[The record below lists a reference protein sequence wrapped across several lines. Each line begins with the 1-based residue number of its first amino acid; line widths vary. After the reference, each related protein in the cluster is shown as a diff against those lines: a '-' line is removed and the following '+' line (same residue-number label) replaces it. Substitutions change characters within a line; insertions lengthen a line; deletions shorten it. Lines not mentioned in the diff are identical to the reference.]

1 MDDYN
6 EEKNPL
12 TEPFHMRDCALVA
25 MATGFRAQNLRE
37 FRYGLLN
44 VPEGSIYHH
53 FWGRFLEPQFDE
65 PEYNNDFAAWAY
77 HGLHEKALA
86 ERLSVIDP
94 TEFDETESLR
104 QEIVEK
110 VEERLDEY
118 EYIPWAQADK
128 QFHFIKSQIVV
139 LDTGKQIQT
148 PEELPRAVASMS
160 LGSIFY
166 HFIDSRRR
174 TEDKIDDFNAWLIG
188 WGDRYIELRQKLAA
202 IDPYFSSLKEL
213 RRDLTVLFGN
223 YFQESQGK

>member
-1 MDDYN
+1 MDNHN

-37 FRYGLLN
+37 FRDGLLY
-44 VPEGSIYHH
+44 VPDGSIYHH

-77 HGLHEKALA
+77 HGLHEKSLA

-94 TEFDETESLR
+94 TEFDDIDSLR
-104 QEIVEK
+104 QEIVERI
-110 VEERLDEY
+110 EDRLDEY
-118 EYIPWAQADK
+118 EYIPWARADQ

-139 LDTGKQIQT
+139 LDTGKQIET
-148 PEELPRAVASMS
+148 PEELPEAVPSMS

-188 WGDRYIELRQKLAA
+188 WGDKYIELRQRLMAL
-202 IDPYFSSLKEL
+202 DPYFSSLKEL
-213 RRDLTVLFGN
+213 RRELTVLFKN
-223 YFQESQGK
+223 YFQG